1 MGQITDIING
11 HVNEALGKNEDI
23 KEERMNICKKCPLYK
38 ETPMGPICNPR
49 LYINETDK
57 ESISDIPKIGYK
69 RGCGCRLT
77 AKTRLPNGKCI
88 ILKW

>member
-11 HVNEALGKNEDI
+11 HVNEALGKNNDI
-23 KEERMNICKKCPLYK
+23 KEERMSICKKCPLYK

-49 LYINETDK
+49 LYINEMDK
-57 ESISDIPKIGYK
+57 KSVSDRPKIGYK

-88 ILKW
+88 ILK